1 MSELIQARDTNIR
14 KNLLATASALALVG
28 CVAAAKAEDAERP
41 TVWIELGGQLS
52 RIQNSQETF
61 APALMDVRP
70 PIFDPSQKFEKP
82 PLHSIDE
89 EGKISIHPKGSD
101 WVVSAAARYGRVAS
115 KKHVTQHTN
124 NPYPFYKYLSSPP
137 IYPQHYARKFA
148 ETISKSEQQHL
159 ILDFQVG
166 KDVGLGMFGGNS
178 VSSISLGVRFAH
190 FRSASDVILRSDP
203 DWAIKTKYI
212 YGIRAPIQ
220 NYHSNSASFSANR
233 SFHGIG
239 PALSW
244 EASTP
249 FLGTPQAGELNVD
262 WGINASVLFGRQ
274 KTKTHHQTTGRYHY
288 WYPSAQHTRPITY
301 QAPSTPDHSRT
312 KSVVVPN
319 IGSFAAISLQYP
331 NAKVSLGYRA
341 DFFFGA
347 MDTGIDARRTSD
359 VGFHGPFA
367 TVSIGLGG

>member
-14 KNLLATASALALVG
+14 KNLLAATSALALVG
-28 CVAAAKAEDAERP
+28 YVAAAKADDSDRP

-52 RIQNSQETF
+52 RIQNSQEIF

-82 PLHSIDE
+82 PLYSIDE
-89 EGKISIHPKGSD
+89 EGKISIQSKGSD
-101 WVVSAAARYGRVAS
+101 WFVSAAVRYGRVTS

-124 NPYPFYKYLSSPP
+124 NPYPFSKYPGYIVPVL
-137 IYPQHYARKFA
+137 HYARKFA
-148 ETISKSEQQHL
+148 ETVSKNEQQHL

-166 KDVGLGMFGGNS
+166 KDVGVGMFGGNT
-178 VSSISLGVRFAH
+178 VSSISLGVRFAQ
-190 FRSASDVILRSDP
+190 FRSASDLVLRSDP

-212 YGIRAPIQ
+212 YGFKAPIQ

-239 PALSW
+239 PSLSW
-244 EASTP
+244 EASKP
-249 FLGTPQAGELNVD
+249 FLGNPQAGELNVD
-262 WGINASVLFGRQ
+262 WGVNASVLFGRQ

-288 WYPSAQHTRPITY
+288 WYPTAQHTRPITY

-319 IGSFAAISLQYP
+319 IGGFAAISLQYP

-347 MDTGIDARRTSD
+347 MDTGIDARKTSD

-367 TVSIGLGG
+367 TIGIGL